1 MRSTIPDGTVRTT
14 ESTATPHEAAGTSGT
29 PRWRATG
36 RFLRHFA
43 EMVVAMLLGM
53 LLLGPAWEALATAV
67 DATTGFDAARMLD
80 RPDVDAL
87 VMATNM
93 TLAMTVW
100 MRHRGH
106 RWAPVAE
113 MGAAMYLPFL
123 LFLPPY
129 WVGAVDGG
137 FLTMAG
143 HLLMLPAMLLVMLR
157 RLPEYT
163 GAHAAAGHVAAG
175 GASAGHASAGHA
187 APGRTGRV
195 VEWLKR
201 RWPTWL
207 ALLMTV
213 DNWADPAVLD
223 AWVMLVLPVGYLVIG
238 TVRRQFGD
246 RRILALQLAGLVF
259 YLFLVGAALL
269 TPDELGRYLVGAGWL
284 VHAGWDY
291 AHHRANRVVP
301 RGFSEWCGVVDV
313 VIGITIIFLA

>member
-1 MRSTIPDGTVRTT
+1 MTSTIPDGTVRTT
-14 ESTATPHEAAGTSGT
+14 ETTATAPEAAGTSGASRRRST
-29 PRWRATG
+29 WH
-36 RFLRHFA
+36 FLRHFA
-43 EMVVAMLLGM
+43 EMVVAMVLGM
-53 LLLGPAWEALATAV
+53 LLLGPAWEVLASAV
-67 DATTGFDAARMLD
+67 DAATGLDMTRMLD

-129 WVGAVDGG
+129 WAGVVDGG
-137 FLTMAG
+137 FVTMAG

-157 RLPEYT
+157 RLSEYT
-163 GAHAAAGHVAAG
+163 GAHAAGHTIAGHAA
-175 GASAGHASAGHA
+175 AGHASAGHA
-187 APGRTGRV
+187 AAGRTGRV
-195 VEWLKR
+195 VDWLER

-207 ALLMTV
+207 ALLFTI
-213 DNWADPAVLD
+213 DNWTGPAVLD
-223 AWVMLVLPVGYLVIG
+223 AWVMLILPVAYLVIG
-238 TVRRQFGD
+238 AVRRQFGD
-246 RRILALQLAGLVF
+246 RRVLALQLAGLAF
-259 YLFLVGAALL
+259 YLLLVGAALL

-284 VHAGWDY
+284 AHAGWDY

-313 VIGITIIFLA
+313 VIGITILFLA